1 MMDVIDKVI
10 RANDK
15 PRAEVVIDVQIL
27 EVNRN
32 RTKEFGIN
40 LSNYALGLT
49 FSPEVAPPNSGN
61 PPTPP
66 TAPPPFNLN
75 TISQGV
81 STADFYLTVPTAA
94 VRFLENDTKTKQ
106 IAKPQLR
113 GAEGQEM
120 TLNLGE
126 EIPVIS
132 TVFGAAV
139 SGGFASIPQSSF
151 NYRPVGVNIAMTP
164 RVTYEGEVILDL
176 TVESSTLGASI
187 SVAGQD
193 VPSFGSRKVK
203 TRLRLREGE
212 SNLLAGLLRDDQR
225 KSLTGFPGAIHVPVL
240 RSLFGSTSDT
250 INQTDI
256 VMLLTPHIVRTHDLT
271 AEDLAPIYIGTQQ
284 NVGLSGPPPLIA
296 PVPNEEPAPAA
307 APPSGAPTSTI
318 PGTPPPGPAR
328 PPAAAPLGVPQANTT
343 PPPGTS
349 PVPNFPP
356 PPPPP
361 VVNPAAP
368 VPAGP
373 PAATPPPA
381 TAAPSTGDQ
390 VVPSPVDPNTP
401 VAPPTGPPRDVT
413 QTAPNAPAR
422 FAGRAVHTSDRHGTA
437 GDAGGKWAVDGTALG
452 QQRLAAVGHDAD
464 RDVQPERSPR
474 ADRSGRDVHA
484 PGRCHGDV
492 HAAHRCGRG
501 PRGHRNHPQRRPGR
515 RIGDGPARGAAC
527 STRSGRAT
535 RRSTSA
541 VSPARPKG
549 RRSRSSSRRWWSR
562 CGRAGSGSRVLGF

>member
-1 MMDVIDKVI
+1 M
-10 RANDK
+10 
-15 PRAEVVIDVQIL
+15 
-27 EVNRN
+27 
-32 RTKEFGIN
+32 
-40 LSNYALGLT
+40 
-49 FSPEVAPPNSGN
+49 
-61 PPTPP
+61 
-66 TAPPPFNLN
+66 
-75 TISQGV
+75 
-81 STADFYLTVPTAA
+81 PTAA

-203 TRLRLREGE
+203 TKLRLREGE

-225 KSLTGFPGAIHVPVL
+225 KSLTGFPGVIHVPVL

-296 PVPNEEPAPAA
+296 PVPNEEPAPAG
-307 APPSGAPTSTI
+307 APPSGAPTGPI

-373 PAATPPPA
+373 PARHAA
-381 TAAPSTGDQ
+381 AGDRRAVAAP
-390 VVPSPVDPNTP
+390 
-401 VAPPTGPPRDVT
+401 
-413 QTAPNAPAR
+413 
-422 FAGRAVHTSDRHGTA
+422 
-437 GDAGGKWAVDGTALG
+437 
-452 QQRLAAVGHDAD
+452 
-464 RDVQPERSPR
+464 
-474 ADRSGRDVHA
+474 
-484 PGRCHGDV
+484 
-492 HAAHRCGRG
+492 G
-501 PRGHRNHPQRRPGR
+501 PRWCRHRSIPIRRWR
-515 RIGDGPARGAAC
+515 RRRAR
-527 STRSGRAT
+527 RAT
-535 RRSTSA
+535 
-541 VSPARPKG
+541 
-549 RRSRSSSRRWWSR
+549 
-562 CGRAGSGSRVLGF
+562 